1 MQITQALLK
10 VQHGLSL
17 PLEPAH
23 WALPIGLRLALS
35 ACPLS
40 LTLQLAHVQYTC
52 LNLADTPWHANM
64 LCSCLSVQTAGKT
77 WHDYLCTSPC
87 LPVIISIPVNHFQVS
102 NQQTIFSIRFL
113 KKFQQQVPV
122 GVASFTPQH
131 LNTSPMSLCQDLI
144 QGGTQDRT
152 YMTLG
157 EDTYLMNE
165 RMSVLL

>member
-1 MQITQALLK
+1 M
-10 VQHGLSL
+10 
-17 PLEPAH
+17 
-23 WALPIGLRLALS
+23 
-35 ACPLS
+35 
-40 LTLQLAHVQYTC
+40 
-52 LNLADTPWHANM
+52 
-64 LCSCLSVQTAGKT
+64 
-77 WHDYLCTSPC
+77 SPC
-87 LPVIISIPVNHFQVS
+87 LPVIKSIPVNHFQVS

-113 KKFQQQVPV
+113 KIFQQQVPV